1 MDYPIKFIIRD
12 DRVNSKGKCPIYLRY
27 TLQRKFINTP
37 VKYSI
42 SPQFWDKVDGR
53 PTRNY
58 PDYKGLRTIQ
68 KDFEDAVI
76 ERLNRY
82 KDQNGVFPE
91 IEHFKNV
98 IAGTSLQIQQGGVK
112 TLVDYFKEYV
122 EYRKSD
128 DASDATLKI
137 YSYTWDKWKVFEDS
151 KGRCYDYQDLN
162 FNLLNEF
169 RIHLKNQGLQLNTVS
184 KYIKTIKSF
193 LSYLSLHKELPVPPS
208 YKKVSV
214 EKEEPEIEVLTQ
226 EELEVLKREC
236 FFTRSEEHQIRE
248 YNLTDREKLIGQMM
262 VFMCHTGLSYVDFD
276 NFRLCHLIFLK
287 ESKTEKGL
295 QLQMTRQKLKTVI
308 TCKIPILD
316 VTIDLIMD
324 KLGIP
329 HSFIES
335 NKNEPTSLQTKINVL
350 ESFIKSQ
357 IQRGELTINTRIFPK
372 VISQIFNYEIKD
384 ILKKIHIDTSV
395 MVNTI
400 IRGKRVEK
408 AVPKYSIISS
418 RTGRRT
424 FVTRNVE
431 NGINPLV
438 LKDMTGH
445 IKLQTM
451 SRYNKNSASF
461 IQRELNEKTPG
472 QTGHINLIRS
482 VDSNVIG
489 NLENNRADNNK
500 KS

>member
-27 TLQRKFINTP
+27 TLQRKFVNTP
-37 VKYSI
+37 IKYSI

-58 PDYKGLRTIQ
+58 PDYKGLRSVL
-68 KDFEDAVI
+68 KDFEDHVI
-76 ERLNRY
+76 DRLNQY
-82 KDQNGVFPE
+82 KEQHCVFPE

-98 IAGTSLQIQQGGVK
+98 IEGTSVQIQQGGVQ
-112 TLVDYFKEYV
+112 TLEEYFNEYV
-122 EYRKSD
+122 TYRKSD
-128 DASDATLKI
+128 GASVETLKI
-137 YSYTWDKWKVFEDS
+137 YSYTWKKWKGFEDI
-151 KGRCYDYQDLN
+151 KGRRHEYQELN

-193 LSYLSLHKELPVPPS
+193 LGYLSLHKELPVPAS

-214 EKEEPEIEVLTQ
+214 EKEEPEFEVLTQ

-236 FFTRSEEHQIRE
+236 FFTRNVDHQISE
-248 YNLTDREKLIGQMM
+248 YKLTDREKLIGQMM
-262 VFMCHTGLSYVDFD
+262 IFMCHTGLSIVDFD
-276 NFRLCHLIFLK
+276 NFRLCHLIILK

-329 HSFIES
+329 HEFIES
-335 NKNEPTSLQTKINVL
+335 NKNDPTSIQTKINVF
-350 ESFIKSQ
+350 ESFIKKQ
-357 IQRGELTINTRIFPK
+357 IQRGELTINSRIFPK
-372 VISQIFNYEIKD
+372 VISQTFNKEIKEV
-384 ILKKIHIDTSV
+384 LKKIKIDSSV
-395 MVNTI
+395 I
-400 IRGKRVEK
+400 INMIIKGKKIEK
-408 AVPKYSIISS
+408 AVPKYSIVSS

-424 FVTRNVE
+424 FVTRNTE
-431 NGINPLV
+431 NGISPFV

-445 IKLQTM
+445 VKLQTM
-451 SRYNKNSASF
+451 ARYNKNSPSF

-472 QTGHINLIRS
+472 QTGHIDIATRLNTNLL
-482 VDSNVIG
+482 DSS
-489 NLENNRADNNK
+489 EK
-500 KS
+500 KTVEDRKNM

>member
-27 TLQRKFINTP
+27 TLKRKFINTP
-37 VKYSI
+37 VKHTI
-42 SPQFWDKVDGR
+42 SPQFWDKEDGR
-53 PTRNY
+53 PIRSY
-58 PDYKGLRTIQ
+58 PNYKGLRTIL
-68 KDFEDAVI
+68 KDFEDGVI
-76 ERLNRY
+76 ENLNQY
-82 KDQNGVFPE
+82 KDQNGVFPDV
-91 IEHFKNV
+91 EHFKNV
-98 IAGTSLQIQQGGVK
+98 ISGTSIQIQLGGVK
-112 TLVDYFKEYV
+112 TLGDYFNEYV
-122 EYRKSD
+122 AYRKSD
-128 DASDATLKI
+128 EARDATLKI
-137 YSYTWDKWKVFEDS
+137 YSYTWDKWKGFEES
-151 KGRCYDYQDLN
+151 KRRRYEYQDLN
-162 FNLLNEF
+162 FSLLNEF
-169 RIHLKNQGLQLNTVS
+169 RIYLKNQGLQLNTVS

-193 LSYLSLHKELPVPPS
+193 LSYLILHDELPVPAS

-236 FFTRSEEHQIRE
+236 FFTRSEEHQVSE
-248 YNLTDREKLIGQMM
+248 YSLNDREKLIGQMM

-276 NFRLCHLIFLK
+276 NFKLCHLIFLK
-287 ESKTEKGL
+287 ESKNIKGL
-295 QLQMTRQKLKTVI
+295 QLQMTRQKLKSVHP
-308 TCKIPILD
+308 CKIPILD

-329 HSFIES
+329 HIFTES
-335 NKNEPTSLQTKINVL
+335 NKNEATALQTKINML
-350 ESFIKSQ
+350 ESFIENQ
-357 IQRGELTINTRIFPK
+357 IQKGDLTINSRVFPK
-372 VISQIFNYEIKD
+372 VISQVFNQEIKGV
-384 ILKKIHIDTSV
+384 LKKIHIDTSV

-400 IRGKRVEK
+400 IRGERVEK

-424 FVTRNVE
+424 FVTRNIE

-451 SRYNKNSASF
+451 VRYNKNSPSF

-472 QTGHINLIRS
+472 QTGHIDLSKRL
-482 VDSNVIG
+482 DSNILVSS
-489 NLENNRADNNK
+489 EK
-500 KS
+500 KK

>member
-27 TLQRKFINTP
+27 TFKRKFINTP

-42 SPQFWDKVDGR
+42 SPQFWDKEDGR
-53 PTRNY
+53 PTRSY
-58 PDYKGLRTIQ
+58 PDYKGLRTVL
-68 KDFEDAVI
+68 KDFEDVVI
-76 ERLNRY
+76 ENLN
-82 KDQNGVFPE
+82 KFKEQNGVFPDV
-91 IEHFKNV
+91 EHYKNV
-98 IAGTSLQIQQGGVK
+98 IAGTSVQIQQSGAK
-112 TLVDYFKEYV
+112 TLEDYFKEYF

-137 YSYTWDKWKVFEDS
+137 YSYTWDKWKGFEDS
-151 KGRCYDYQDLN
+151 KGRNYDFQDLN

-169 RIHLKNQGLQLNTVS
+169 RIYLKNQGLQLNTVS

-193 LSYLSLHKELPVPPS
+193 LGYLSLHKELPVPAS

-226 EELEVLKREC
+226 EELEVLKRES
-236 FFTRSEEHQIRE
+236 FFTRSEEHQVSE
-248 YNLTDREKLIGQMM
+248 YKLTDREKLIGQMM
-262 VFMCHTGLSYVDFD
+262 IFMCHTGLSYVDFE
-276 NFRLCHLIFLK
+276 NLRLCHLIFLK
-287 ESKTEKGL
+287 ESKTQKGL

-324 KLGIP
+324 KIGIP

-350 ESFIKSQ
+350 ESFMKNQ
-357 IQRGELTINTRIFPK
+357 IQKGQLTINSRIFPK
-372 VISQIFNYEIKD
+372 VVSQVFNQEIKD

-400 IRGKRVEK
+400 IRGKKVEK

-424 FVTRNVE
+424 FVTRNIE

-451 SRYNKNSASF
+451 SRYNKNSPSY

-472 QTGHINLIRS
+472 QTGHLRAIKMEE
-482 VDSNVIG
+482 SNQI
-489 NLENNRADNNK
+489 EPSESKSNK
-500 KS
+500 IKK

>member
-12 DRVNSKGKCPIYLRY
+12 DRVNTKGKCPISLRY
-27 TLQRKFINTP
+27 TFQRKFVNTP
-37 VKYSI
+37 IKQSI
-42 SPQFWDKVDGR
+42 SPLFWDKEDGR

-58 PDYKGLRTIQ
+58 PDYKGLRTVL
-68 KDFEDAVI
+68 KDFEEHVI
-76 ERLNRY
+76 DRLNQY
-82 KDQNGVFPE
+82 KEQHGVFPE
-91 IEHFKNV
+91 VKHFKSV
-98 IAGTSLQIQQGGVK
+98 IEGTSVQIQLGGVM
-112 TLVDYFKEYV
+112 TLEEYFKEYV
-122 EYRKSD
+122 AYRKKD

-137 YSYTWDKWKVFEDS
+137 YSYTWDKWKGFQDD
-151 KGRCYDYQDLN
+151 KGRSYGYQDLN

-193 LSYLSLHKELPVPPS
+193 LSYLSLHKELQVPAS

-236 FFTRSEEHQIRE
+236 FFTRSEEHQIAE
-248 YNLTDREKLIGQMM
+248 YNLADREKLIGQMM

-276 NFRLCHLIFLK
+276 NLRICHLIFLK
-287 ESKTEKGL
+287 ESKTIKGL
-295 QLQMTRQKLKTVI
+295 QLQMTRQKLKTVT

-329 HSFIES
+329 HTFIES
-335 NKNEPTSLQTKINVL
+335 NKNSPTSLQTKINVL
-350 ESFIKSQ
+350 ESFIKNQ
-357 IQRGELTINTRIFPK
+357 IKKGELAINSRIFPK
-372 VISQIFNYEIKD
+372 VISQVFNQEIKD
-384 ILKKIHIDTSV
+384 ILKKIHIDSSV
-395 MVNTI
+395 IVNTI
-400 IRGKRVEK
+400 IRGKKVEK

-424 FVTRNVE
+424 FVTRNIE

-451 SRYNKNSASF
+451 ARYNKNSPSF

-472 QTGHINLIRS
+472 QTGYIDLSTRLDTTLL
-482 VDSNVIG
+482 DSSEKI
-489 NLENNRADNNK
+489 K
-500 KS
+500 Q

>member
-27 TLQRKFINTP
+27 TLKRKFINTP

-42 SPQFWDKVDGR
+42 SPQFWDKEDGR

-58 PDYKGLRTIQ
+58 PDYKGLRTVL
-68 KDFEDAVI
+68 KDFEDVVV
-76 ERLNRY
+76 ENLNQY
-82 KDQNGVFPE
+82 KDQNGVFPDV
-91 IEHFKNV
+91 EHFKNV
-98 IAGTSLQIQQGGVK
+98 ISGTSVQIQQGGVK
-112 TLVDYFKEYV
+112 SLDDYFKEYV
-122 EYRKSD
+122 EYRKRD
-128 DASDATLKI
+128 DASESTLKI
-137 YSYTWDKWKVFEDS
+137 YSYTWDKWKGFRES
-151 KGRCYDYQDLN
+151 KGRSYDYQDLN

-169 RIHLKNQGLQLNTVS
+169 RIYLKNQGLQLNTVS

-193 LSYLSLHKELPVPPS
+193 LSYLSLHKELPVPAS

-236 FFTRSEEHQIRE
+236 FFTRSEEHQISE
-248 YNLTDREKLIGQMM
+248 YSLNDREKLIGQMM

-276 NFRLCHLIFLK
+276 NFKLCHLIFLK
-287 ESKTEKGL
+287 ESKNIKGL
-295 QLQMTRQKLKTVI
+295 QLQMTRQKLKSVHP
-308 TCKIPILD
+308 CKIPILD

-329 HSFIES
+329 HIFTES
-335 NKNEPTSLQTKINVL
+335 NKNEATALQTKINML
-350 ESFIKSQ
+350 ESFIENQ
-357 IQRGELTINTRIFPK
+357 IQKGELTINSRVFPK
-372 VISQIFNYEIKD
+372 VISQVFNQEIKGV
-384 ILKKIHIDTSV
+384 LKKIHIDTSV

-400 IRGKRVEK
+400 IRGERVEK

-424 FVTRNVE
+424 FVTRNIE

-451 SRYNKNSASF
+451 VRYNKNSPSF

-472 QTGHINLIRS
+472 QTGHVKIGRIE
-482 VDSNVIG
+482 DSNDIG
-489 NLENNRADNNK
+489 NLEQNGGGDK
-500 KS
+500 KKR

>member
-12 DRVNSKGKCPIYLRY
+12 DRVNTKGKCPISLRY
-27 TLQRKFINTP
+27 TFQRKFVNTP
-37 VKYSI
+37 IKHSI
-42 SPQFWDKVDGR
+42 SPQFWDKEDGR

-58 PDYKGLRTIQ
+58 PDYKGLRTVL
-68 KDFEDAVI
+68 KDFEEHVI
-76 ERLNRY
+76 DRLNQY
-82 KDQNGVFPE
+82 KEQHGVFPGVK
-91 IEHFKNV
+91 HFKSV
-98 IAGTSLQIQQGGVK
+98 IEGTSVQIQQGGVT
-112 TLVDYFKEYV
+112 TLEDYFNEYV
-122 EYRKSD
+122 TYRKSD
-128 DASDATLKI
+128 EASDETLKI
-137 YSYTWDKWKVFEDS
+137 YSYTWKKWKGFEDD
-151 KGRCYDYQDLN
+151 KGRSYGYQDLN

-169 RIHLKNQGLQLNTVS
+169 RIHLKNQALQLNTVS

-193 LSYLSLHKELPVPPS
+193 LSYLSLHKELQVPAS

-236 FFTRSEEHQIRE
+236 FFTRSEEHQIAE
-248 YNLTDREKLIGQMM
+248 YNLADREKLIGQMM

-276 NFRLCHLIFLK
+276 NLRICHLIFLK
-287 ESKTEKGL
+287 ESKTIKGL
-295 QLQMTRQKLKTVI
+295 QLQMTRQKLKTVT

-329 HSFIES
+329 HAFIES
-335 NKNEPTSLQTKINVL
+335 NKNSPTSLQTKINVL
-350 ESFIKSQ
+350 ESFIKNQ
-357 IQRGELTINTRIFPK
+357 IKKGELTINSRIFPK
-372 VISQIFNYEIKD
+372 VISQVFNHEIKD
-384 ILKKIHIDTSV
+384 ILKKIHIDSSV
-395 MVNTI
+395 IVNTI
-400 IRGKRVEK
+400 IRGKKVEK

-424 FVTRNVE
+424 FVTRNIE

-451 SRYNKNSASF
+451 ARYNKNSASF

-472 QTGHINLIRS
+472 QSGYLQAMKMG
-482 VDSNVIG
+482 DSNDG
-489 NLENNRADNNK
+489 QHLEIKNNK
-500 KS
+500 VKK

>member
-27 TLQRKFINTP
+27 TFKRKFINTP

-42 SPQFWDKVDGR
+42 SPQFWDKEDGR
-53 PTRNY
+53 PTRSY
-58 PDYKGLRTIQ
+58 PDYKGLRTVL
-68 KDFEDAVI
+68 KDFEDVVI
-76 ERLNRY
+76 ENLNKY
-82 KDQNGVFPE
+82 KEQNGVFPDV
-91 IEHFKNV
+91 EHFKNV
-98 IAGTSLQIQQGGVK
+98 ISGTSVQIQQSGVK
-112 TLVDYFKEYV
+112 SLEDYFKEYV
-122 EYRKSD
+122 AHRKD
-128 DASDATLKI
+128 EKARNATIKI
-137 YSYTWDKWKVFEDS
+137 YSYTWDKWKGFEGS
-151 KGRCYDYQDLN
+151 KGKNYEYQELN
-162 FNLLNEF
+162 YNLLNEF
-169 RIHLKNQGLQLNTVS
+169 RIYLDNQGLQLNTVS

-193 LSYLSLHKELPVPPS
+193 LSYLVLNKELPVPAS

-236 FFTRSEEHQIRE
+236 FFTRSEEHQVSE
-248 YNLTDREKLIGQMM
+248 YGLDDREKLIGQIL

-276 NFRLCHLIFLK
+276 NLKLCHLIFLK
-287 ESKTEKGL
+287 ESKNVKGL
-295 QLQMTRQKLKTVI
+295 QLQMTRQKLKSVH

-329 HSFIES
+329 HIFTET
-335 NKNEPTSLQTKINVL
+335 NKNEATALQTKINML
-350 ESFIKSQ
+350 ESFIKNQ
-357 IQRGELTINTRIFPK
+357 IQKGELTINSRVFPK
-372 VISQIFNYEIKD
+372 VISQVFNQEIKGV
-384 ILKKIHIDTSV
+384 LKKIHIDTSV

-400 IRGKRVEK
+400 IRGERVEK
-408 AVPKYSIISS
+408 AVPKYSILSS

-424 FVTRNVE
+424 FVTRNIE

-451 SRYNKNSASF
+451 ARYNKNSPSY

-472 QTGHINLIRS
+472 QTGHVKSGRIG
-482 VDSNVIG
+482 DSNDAG
-489 NLENNRADNNK
+489 NLEQNGGGDK
-500 KS
+500 KKR